1 MSKGVLLFAHNN
13 KVFDYHKLVVPC
25 AFYVKKHL
33 GVTVAVATDSE
44 TQAMIEQIDGW
55 DTVIDQFVPV
65 DHPEENGKRNYHT
78 HDGDM
83 DAVQPG
89 EFRNKTRIDMYEL
102 TPFEETIYM
111 DLDYIVMDDS
121 LNRVWGSEAPVRMNH
136 DIVAMTAKHSSNETH
151 VHPLGITMYWSTVMY
166 FRKSEEAKAMFDGV
180 RYIKD
185 NYRYFA
191 RVYRFYPNLFRND
204 IALSIMAHC
213 LNGGSGVHGA
223 RPVVQSL
230 PEPTLLFAWDDQP
243 LLKVDVSRMWF
254 VASGRGEDTVKV
266 PAMIRDQSVHIVNKS
281 SLLKVLYPYVM
292 DQIGGDA

>member
-25 AFYVKKHL
+25 AYHVKKYL
-33 GVTVAVATDSE
+33 GVPVAVATDE
-44 TQAMIEQIDGW
+44 QTQQLIESIPGASDL
-55 DTVIDQFVPV
+55 IDQFIAV

-83 DAVQPG
+83 DAITPG
-89 EFRNKTRIDMYEL
+89 EFRNKSRIDMYEL

-111 DLDYIVMDDS
+111 DLDYIIRDDS
-121 LNRVWGSEAPVRMNH
+121 LNRVWGSQAPIRMNH
-136 DIVAMTAKHSSNETH
+136 NIMAMTANHPSNETH

-166 FRKSEEAKAMFDGV
+166 FRKSDEAKALFDGV

-204 IALSIMAHC
+204 IAMSIMAHC
-213 LNGGSGVHGA
+213 LNGGSGVEGV
-223 RPVVQSL
+223 RPIVQSL

-243 LLKVDVSRMWF
+243 ILKVDDERMWF
-254 VASGRGEDTVKV
+254 VASGRGDDTVKV

-292 DQIGGDA
+292 EQIGGTE